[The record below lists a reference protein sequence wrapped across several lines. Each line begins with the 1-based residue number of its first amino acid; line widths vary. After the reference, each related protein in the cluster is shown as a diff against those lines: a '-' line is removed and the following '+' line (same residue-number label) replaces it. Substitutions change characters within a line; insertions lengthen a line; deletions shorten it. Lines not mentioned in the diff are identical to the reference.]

1 MTPLDLVTI
10 LSTVPEKRLLLF
22 PLVWEVIGEDG
33 QIDPEKSLF
42 HAQELQLAIK
52 DAQVTAGENRRLL
65 EAIVL
70 WTLRAE
76 E

>member
-1 MTPLDLVTI
+1 MTPLDLVNI
-10 LSTVPEKRLLLF
+10 LSMVPEKRLLLF

-33 QIDPEKSLF
+33 QIDPEKSLL
-42 HAQELQLAIK
+42 HAPELQLAIK
-52 DAQVTAGENRRLL
+52 DAQVTAGENRLLL

-76 E
+76 G